1 MRLMALFPRG
11 ARLQACR
18 VDIPAHFML
27 TRRQAL
33 ALAVGAPALLSSPLS
48 TDIQIAEVQTSY
60 EDFLYR
66 TPIKFGGSVVDRVT
80 FLNVSCRVTGR
91 NGRSAMGTGSMSM
104 GNVWSFPSKKLTYA
118 QTLGA
123 MKDLAERISKMTAA
137 HREWGHPIDLNL
149 TLAPQYSE
157 AAAEV
162 SKTLAEPIPPL
173 CTLVTASPF
182 DAAVH
187 DAYGKLHGRN
197 CFQTLGPEFLKN
209 DLSHYLGEEFR
220 GETLDRYVLPR
231 ATPQLPLYHLVGA
244 VDPIMPEDVKKP
256 VGDGLPE
263 NLPEWI
269 RYNGITHIKIKLNGD
284 DRQWDMERVIRVHQ
298 AATGTASADFV
309 YSLDFN
315 EKCPNVQYLVDFLH
329 DLKQRSP
336 DAFRRIQYVEQ
347 PTARDLKA
355 HPNDDVHEAAKIVP
369 VVIDESLTGIDAFLL
384 ALKMGYSGAAL
395 KACKGQSQSLLI
407 AALAIKRNV
416 FLCVQD
422 LTCPGASLVH
432 SVTLAAHVP
441 GVKAIEANAR
451 QYVPAANAG
460 WDRRFPGIFNVWD
473 GQVLTFGTLG
483 PGLGVIPL

>member
-1 MRLMALFPRG
+1 M
-11 ARLQACR
+11 
-18 VDIPAHFML
+18 
-27 TRRQAL
+27 TRRRAIAAFTL
-33 ALAVGAPALLSSPLS
+33 GGPALLSSPLPA
-48 TDIQIAEVQTSY
+48 DIRIAEVHTSY

-80 FLNVSCRVTGR
+80 LCNVRCRVEGCD
-91 NGRSAMGTGSMSM
+91 GRSAIGFGSMSM
-104 GNVWSFPSKKLTYA
+104 GNVWSFPSKQLTYA

-123 MKDLAERISKMTAA
+123 MKDLAERIAALTAA

-149 TLAPQYSE
+149 ALAPQYSA
-157 AAAEV
+157 AAAEI
-162 SKTLAEPIPPL
+162 SRGLAEPIPPL
-173 CTLVTASPF
+173 CVLVTASPF

-187 DAYGKLHGRN
+187 DAYGKLHKKN

-209 DLSHYLGEEFR
+209 DLSHYLGPEFR

-244 VDPIMPEDVKKP
+244 VDPIMPEDVVKP

-284 DRQWDMERVIRVHQ
+284 DRKWDLDRVLRVHE
-298 AATGTASADFV
+298 AAAKGASAAV

-315 EKCPNVQYLVDFLH
+315 EKCPNVAYLIDFLH
-329 DLKQRSP
+329 ELKSRS
-336 DAFRRIQYVEQ
+336 AAAYARIQYIEQ

-355 HPNDDVHEAAKIVP
+355 HPENVVHEAAKLVP
-369 VVIDESLTGIDAFLL
+369 VVIDESLVSKEAFLL
-384 ALKMGYSGAAL
+384 ALEMGYSGAAL
-395 KACKGQSQSLLI
+395 KACKGQTESLLI
-407 AALAIKRNV
+407 AALGQKKRV

-460 WDRRFPGIFNVWD
+460 WEKKFPGIFNVKD
-473 GQVLTFGTLG
+473 GLMRTDGIDG
-483 PGLGVIPL
+483 PGLGVIPA

>member
-1 MRLMALFPRG
+1 MKL
-11 ARLQACR
+11 
-18 VDIPAHFML
+18 L

-33 ALAVGAPALLSSPLS
+33 ASLIGAPALLSSPLP
-48 TDIQIAEVQTSY
+48 TDIRIAEVKTSY
-60 EDFLYR
+60 QDFLYR

-80 FLNVSCRVTGR
+80 LCNVECRVEGR
-91 NGRSAMGTGSMSM
+91 NGRSATGHGSMSM
-104 GNVWSFPSKKLTYA
+104 GNVWSFPSKKLSYS
-118 QTLGA
+118 QTLAA
-123 MKDLAERISKMTAA
+123 MKDLAERISKITAA
-137 HREWGHPIDLNL
+137 HKDWGHPIDLNIA
-149 TLAPQYSE
+149 LALQYTQ
-157 AAAEV
+157 AAAEIN
-162 SKTLAEPIPPL
+162 LAEPIPPL

-187 DAYGKLHGRN
+187 DAYGKLHNRN

-209 DLSHYLGEEFR
+209 DLSHYLGPEFK

-244 VDPIMPEDVKKP
+244 VDPILPEDVIKP

-284 DRQWDMERVIRVHQ
+284 DRNWDLNRVIRVHQ
-298 AATGTASADFV
+298 AATKSAV

-315 EKCPNVQYLVDFLH
+315 EKCPNVAYLIDFLH
-329 DLKQRSP
+329 DLKARS
-336 DAFRRIQYVEQ
+336 AEAYRRIQYIEQ

-355 HPNDDVHEAAKIVP
+355 NPQNVVHEAAKLVP
-369 VVIDESLTGIDAFLL
+369 VVIDESLISKEAFLL
-384 ALKMGYSGAAL
+384 ALEMGYSGAAL
-395 KACKGQSQSLLI
+395 KACKGQTESLLI
-407 AALAIKRNV
+407 AALGQKRKV

-460 WDRRFPGIFNVWD
+460 WEKRYPGIFIVKD
-473 GQVLTFGTLG
+473 GLIRTDGLDG
-483 PGLGVIPL
+483 PGL

>member
-1 MRLMALFPRG
+1 MG
-11 ARLQACR
+11 
-18 VDIPAHFML
+18 
-27 TRRQAL
+27 
-33 ALAVGAPALLSSPLS
+33 GPALLSTPLPA
-48 TDIQIAEVQTSY
+48 DIRIDEVHTSY

-80 FLNVSCRVTGR
+80 LLNVHCRVEGR
-91 NGRSAMGTGSMSM
+91 NGKSATGFGSMSM
-104 GNVWSFPSKKLTYA
+104 GNVWSFPSKKLSYS
-118 QTLGA
+118 QTLAA
-123 MKDLAERISKMTAA
+123 MKDLAGRISKITAG

-149 TLAPQYSE
+149 SLAPQYSL
-157 AAAEV
+157 AAAEI
-162 SKTLAEPIPPL
+162 SKTLSEPVPPL

-187 DAYGKLHGRN
+187 DAYGKLHAKN
-197 CFQTLGPEFLKN
+197 CFQTVGPEFLKN
-209 DLSHYLGEEFR
+209 DLSHYLGSEFR

-244 VDPIMPEDVKKP
+244 VDPIMPEDLTKP
-256 VGDGLPE
+256 IGDGLPE

-284 DRQWDMERVIRVHQ
+284 DRNWDLERVLRVHKAVPGQ
-298 AATGTASADFV
+298 AV

-315 EKCPNVQYLVDFLH
+315 EKCPNIEYLLGFLR
-329 DLKQRSP
+329 DLKSKSP
-336 DAFRRIQYVEQ
+336 EAYSRIQYIEQ

-355 HPNDDVHEAAKIVP
+355 HPENVVREAAKLVP
-369 VVIDESLTGIDAFLL
+369 VVIDESLVSKEAFLL
-384 ALKMGYSGAAL
+384 ALEMGYSGAAL
-395 KACKGQSQSLLI
+395 KACKGQTESLLI
-407 AALAIKRNV
+407 AALGQKRKV

-451 QYVPAANAG
+451 QYVPAANIG
-460 WDRRFPGIFNVWD
+460 WEKKFPGIFVVKD
-473 GQVLTFGTLG
+473 GLVRTDGIDG
-483 PGLGVIPL
+483 PGLGVIPA